1 MDEHEF
7 EQILGDSEGQGS
19 LACCMQSMGLRR
31 VGHDLATE
39 QQYHVESTQNA
50 RGLPWW
56 LSGKE
61 LASRWRRYRFD
72 LCLGKISW
80 RMIWQPTLLGNLL
93 ERRACW
99 APRGRKRVGCDLM
112 TKQQQVC

>member
-39 QQYHVESTQNA
+39 QQYHVESTQNPQLK
-50 RGLPWW
+50 R
-56 LSGKE
+56 
-61 LASRWRRYRFD
+61 
-72 LCLGKISW
+72 
-80 RMIWQPTLLGNLL
+80 TLNDEGQNN
-93 ERRACW
+93 
-99 APRGRKRVGCDLM
+99 
-112 TKQQQVC
+112 